1 MKKEYPI
8 WIICIVSLLFSVVA
22 VCAAVWRTPELSFDY
37 QGVIVGVLSLLV
49 TFLIGWNIYTTIGIE
64 NKISKFKYAVPIS
77 LCTSL
82 AQLGRALY
90 NNDDYANA
98 LMSLLNALAV
108 YQKGSGNELME
119 ESYSY
124 SITTIKAI
132 KKKGI
137 TIECPR
143 DDYIAFL
150 DAALKT
156 KDNEVISYVKDFLV
170 I

>member
-1 MKKEYPI
+1 MKKSISI
-8 WIICIVSLLFSVVA
+8 WVSCISLLLSVIA
-22 VCAAVWRTPELSFDY
+22 VCAAFWRSPDLSFDY

-49 TFLIGWNIYTTIGIE
+49 TVLIGWNIYTTIGIE
-64 NKISKFKYAVPIS
+64 SRINKFKYAVPIS

-108 YQKGSGNELME
+108 YRKGSENELME
-119 ESYSY
+119 ESYLY
-124 SITTIKAI
+124 SVNTIKSI
-132 KKKGI
+132 KEKGI
-137 TIECPR
+137 TIECTKE
-143 DDYIAFL
+143 DYIAFL
-150 DAALKT
+150 NAALRT
-156 KDNEVISYVKDFLV
+156 KDDVIISYVKGFLV

>member
-22 VCAAVWRTPELSFDY
+22 VCTAVWRTPELSFDY

-49 TFLIGWNIYTTIGIE
+49 TVLIGWNIYTTIGIE
-64 NKISKFKYAVPIS
+64 NRISKFKYAVPIS

-82 AQLGRALY
+82 AQLGKALY

-108 YQKGSGNELME
+108 YMKG
-119 ESYSY
+119 
-124 SITTIKAI
+124 
-132 KKKGI
+132 
-137 TIECPR
+137 
-143 DDYIAFL
+143 
-150 DAALKT
+150 
-156 KDNEVISYVKDFLV
+156 
-170 I
+170 

>member
-1 MKKEYPI
+1 MKKSISI
-8 WIICIVSLLFSVVA
+8 WVSCLSLPLSVIA
-22 VCAAVWRTPELSFDY
+22 VCAAFWRSPDLSFDY

-49 TFLIGWNIYTTIGIE
+49 TVLIGWNIYTTIGIE
-64 NKISKFKYAVPIS
+64 SRINKFKYAVPIS

-108 YQKGSGNELME
+108 YRKGSENELME
-119 ESYSY
+119 ESYLY
-124 SITTIKAI
+124 SVNTIKSI
-132 KKKGI
+132 KEKGI
-137 TIECPR
+137 TIECTKE
-143 DDYIAFL
+143 DYIAFL
-150 DAALKT
+150 NAALKT
-156 KDNEVISYVKDFLV
+156 KDDVIISYVKGFLV